1 MSQPYQ
7 KIKPEDLAY
16 INSVNE
22 AVLEKTPRGASLLL
36 WLMLLFITAAIAWA
50 YWAELDELVRGEGE
64 IIPSSQ
70 LQIVQNLEGG
80 IVSEILVHEGDLVEA
95 GQVLLRIEDKRFSSS
110 VKENEVRAFELEA
123 KLARLAAEANGTEF
137 AEPQA
142 FPDLY
147 RDFIAQELNLFNSR
161 QDELDANQAVLS
173 QQLSQR
179 QQELIEAKSRLEQV
193 RRSYNLLL
201 RELNITEPLLKEGV
215 ISEVEFLR
223 LQRQVND
230 LRGERSSIELS
241 LPRIESAIEEIAGKQ
256 GEMELQFRNIARAE
270 YNELLAERT
279 RLSEALSGMQDRISR
294 TEVRAPVKGTVKE
307 LLINT
312 IDGVVRPGDQL
323 LSIVPWEDKL
333 LIEARIKPADI
344 GRLKVGQTATVK
356 VSAYDFAI
364 YGGMDAYLRFIS
376 PSTFLTEQNEAY
388 YLVRLETV
396 SPYLDAENE
405 TMPLIAGMTVSVD
418 VLTGKKTLLNYLL
431 KPIIRA
437 KANALTEP

>member
-1 MSQPYQ
+1 MSDMSS

-22 AVLEKTPRGASLLL
+22 AVLEKTPRGASFLL
-36 WLMLLFITAAIAWA
+36 WLMALFIASAIAWA
-50 YWAELDELVRGEGE
+50 YWAELDELVRGDGE

-70 LQIVQNLEGG
+70 LQVVQNLEGG
-80 IVSEILVHEGDLVEA
+80 IVSDILVREGDLVEA
-95 GQVLLRIEDKRFSSS
+95 GQVLLRIEDKRFTSS
-110 VKENEVRAFELEA
+110 VKENEVRAYELQA
-123 KLARLAAEANGTEF
+123 KLARLRAEADGAAF
-137 AEPQA
+137 VEPEG
-142 FPDLY
+142 FPDQY
-147 RDFIAQELNLFNSR
+147 KDFIAQEMNLFMSR
-161 QDELDANQAVLS
+161 QDELDANQSVLS
-173 QQLSQR
+173 EQLAQR
-179 QQELIEAKSRLEQV
+179 QQELVEAESRLEQV

-223 LQRQVND
+223 LRRQVND

-279 RLSEALSGMQDRISR
+279 RLNEALSGMQDRISR

-333 LIEARIKPADI
+333 LIEARIKPSDI

-364 YGGMDAYLRFIS
+364 YGGMDAYLTSIS

-388 YLVRLETV
+388 YLVRLETD
-396 SPYLDAENE
+396 SPYLDPENE
-405 TMPLIAGMTVSVD
+405 TMPLIAGMTVNVD

>member
-1 MSQPYQ
+1 MSDMYS

-36 WLMLLFITAAIAWA
+36 WLMAFFIAAALAWA
-50 YWAELDELVRGEGE
+50 YWAELDELVRGDGE

-70 LQIVQNLEGG
+70 LQVVQNLEGG
-80 IVSEILVHEGDLVEA
+80 IVSDILVREGDLVEA
-95 GQVLLRIEDKRFSSS
+95 GQVLLRIEDKRFTSS
-110 VKENEVRAFELEA
+110 VKENEVRAYELQA
-123 KLARLAAEANGTEF
+123 KLARLRAEADGAAF
-137 AEPQA
+137 VEPDG
-142 FPDLY
+142 FPDQY
-147 RDFIAQELNLFNSR
+147 KDFIAQEMNLFMSR
-161 QDELDANQAVLS
+161 QDELDANQSVLS
-173 QQLSQR
+173 EQLAQR
-179 QQELIEAKSRLEQV
+179 QQELVEAKSRLEQV

-223 LQRQVND
+223 LRRQVND

-241 LPRIESAIEEIAGKQ
+241 LPRIESAIEEIARKQ

-279 RLSEALSGMQDRISR
+279 RLNEALSGMQDRISR

-333 LIEARIKPADI
+333 LIEARIKPSDI

-364 YGGMDAYLRFIS
+364 YGGMDAYLTSIS

-388 YLVRLETV
+388 YLVRLETD
-396 SPYLDAENE
+396 SPYLDPENE
-405 TMPLIAGMTVSVD
+405 TMPLIAGMTVNVD

>member
-1 MSQPYQ
+1 MSDMYS

-36 WLMLLFITAAIAWA
+36 WLMALFIAAAIAWA
-50 YWAELDELVRGEGE
+50 YWAELDELVRGDGE

-70 LQIVQNLEGG
+70 RQVVQNLEGG
-80 IVSEILVHEGDLVEA
+80 IVSEILVREGDLVEA
-95 GQVLLRIEDKRFSSS
+95 GQVLLRIEDKRFTSS
-110 VKENEVRAFELEA
+110 VKENEVRAYELQA
-123 KLARLAAEANGTEF
+123 KLARLRAESDGTAF
-137 AEPQA
+137 VEPEG
-142 FPDLY
+142 FPDQY
-147 RDFIAQELNLFNSR
+147 KDFIAQEMNLFMSR

-173 QQLSQR
+173 EQLAQR
-179 QQELIEAKSRLEQV
+179 QQELVEAKSRLEQV

-223 LQRQVND
+223 LKRQVND

-279 RLSEALSGMQDRISR
+279 RLNEALSGMQDRISR

-333 LIEARIKPADI
+333 LIEARIKPSDI
-344 GRLKVGQTATVK
+344 GRLRVGQTATVK

-364 YGGMDAYLRFIS
+364 YGGMDAYLTFIS

-388 YLVRLETV
+388 YLVRLETD
-396 SPYLDAENE
+396 SPYLDSENE

>member
-1 MSQPYQ
+1 MSDMYS

-36 WLMLLFITAAIAWA
+36 WLMAFFIAAAIGWA
-50 YWAELDELVRGEGE
+50 YWAELDELVRGDGE

-70 LQIVQNLEGG
+70 LQVVQNLEGG
-80 IVSEILVHEGDLVEA
+80 IVAEILVREGDLVEA
-95 GQVLLRIEDKRFSSS
+95 GQVLLRIEDKRFTSS
-110 VKENEVRAFELEA
+110 VKENEVRAYELQA
-123 KLARLAAEANGTEF
+123 KLARLRAESDGTGF
-137 AEPQA
+137 VEPEG
-142 FPDLY
+142 FPDQY
-147 RDFIAQELNLFNSR
+147 KDFVAQEMNLYMSR

-173 QQLSQR
+173 EQLTQR
-179 QQELIEAKSRLEQV
+179 EQELVEAKSRLEQV

-223 LQRQVND
+223 LKRQVND

-279 RLSEALSGMQDRISR
+279 RLNEALSGMQDRISR

-333 LIEARIKPADI
+333 LIEARIKPSDI

-364 YGGMDAYLRFIS
+364 YGGMDAYLTFIS

-388 YLVRLETV
+388 YLVRLETD
-396 SPYLDAENE
+396 SPYLDSENE
-405 TMPLIAGMTVSVD
+405 TMPLIAGMTVGVD

-431 KPIIRA
+431 KPILRA

>member
-1 MSQPYQ
+1 MSDRPS
-7 KIKPEDLAY
+7 KIKPQDLAY

-22 AVLEKTPRGASLLL
+22 AILEKTPRGASLLL
-36 WLMLLFITAAIAWA
+36 WLMALFIAAAIGWA

-80 IVSEILVHEGDLVEA
+80 IVSEILVNEGDLVNA
-95 GQVLLRIEDKRFSSS
+95 GQVLMRIEDKRFSSS
-110 VKENEVRAFELEA
+110 VKENEVRSYELQA
-123 KLARLAAEANGTEF
+123 KIARLRAEAQGSEF
-137 AEPQA
+137 VEPPDFPAQYSDLLAE
-142 FPDLY
+142 
-147 RDFIAQELNLFNSR
+147 EMNLFQSR
-161 QDELDANQAVLS
+161 QEELDANQAVLS

-179 QQELIEAKSRLEQV
+179 QQELVEAQSRLEQV

-241 LPRIESAIEEIAGKQ
+241 LPRIESAIEEIARKQ

-270 YNELLAERT
+270 YNELQAEST
-279 RLSEALSGMQDRISR
+279 RLTETLSGMQDRISR

-333 LIEARIKPADI
+333 LIEARIKPSDI
-344 GRLKVGQTATVK
+344 GRLRVGQRATVK

-364 YGGMDAYLRFIS
+364 YGGMDAALTFIS

-388 YLVRLETV
+388 YLVRLETD
-396 SPYLDAENE
+396 SPYLDAEAE

-437 KANALTEP
+437 KSTALTEP

>member
-1 MSQPYQ
+1 MSDRNP
-7 KIKPEDLAY
+7 KLKPEDLAY

-36 WLMLLFITAAIAWA
+36 WCMALFIGAAISWA
-50 YWAELDELVRGEGE
+50 YWAELDELVRGNGE

-70 LQIVQNLEGG
+70 LQVVQNLEGG
-80 IVSEILVHEGDLVEA
+80 IVSEILVREGDLVEA
-95 GQVLLRIEDKRFSSS
+95 GQVLLRIEDKRFTSS
-110 VKENEVRAFELEA
+110 VKESEVRDYELRA
-123 KLARLAAEANGTEF
+123 KLARLKAEAEGAEFVPPEGFPPQYLGFITE
-137 AEPQA
+137 EM
-142 FPDLY
+142 
-147 RDFIAQELNLFNSR
+147 NLLRSR
-161 QDELDANQAVLS
+161 QAELDANQTVLS
-173 QQLSQR
+173 EQLSQR
-179 QQELIEAKSRLEQV
+179 SQELVEAESRLEQV

-201 RELNITEPLLKEGV
+201 RELEITRPLLAEGV

-241 LPRIESAIEEIAGKQ
+241 LPRIQSAIEEIAGKQ

-279 RLSEALSGMQDRISR
+279 RLIEALSGMQDRIQR

-333 LIEARIKPADI
+333 LIEAHIKPSDI
-344 GRLKVGQTATVK
+344 GRLRVGQTASVK

-364 YGGMDAYLRFIS
+364 YGGIEAYLTFIS

-388 YLVRLETV
+388 YLVRLETD

-405 TMPLIAGMTVSVD
+405 KLPLIAGMTVSVD

-437 KANALTEP
+437 KSNALTEP

>member
-1 MSQPYQ
+1 MSDMHS

-22 AVLEKTPRGASLLL
+22 AVLEKTPRGASVLL
-36 WLMLLFITAAIAWA
+36 WLMALFIAAAIAWA
-50 YWAELDELVRGEGE
+50 YWAELDELVRGDGE

-70 LQIVQNLEGG
+70 LQVVQNLEGG
-80 IVSEILVHEGDLVEA
+80 IVSEILVREGDLVEA
-95 GQVLLRIEDKRFSSS
+95 GQVLLRIEDKRFTSS
-110 VKENEVRAFELEA
+110 VKENEVRAYELQA
-123 KLARLAAEANGTEF
+123 KLARLRAESDGAAF
-137 AEPQA
+137 VEPEG
-142 FPDLY
+142 FPDQY
-147 RDFIAQELNLFNSR
+147 KDFIAQEMNLFMSR

-173 QQLSQR
+173 EQLAQR
-179 QQELIEAKSRLEQV
+179 QQELVEAKSRLEQV

-223 LQRQVND
+223 LKRQVND

-279 RLSEALSGMQDRISR
+279 RLNEALSGMQDRISR

-333 LIEARIKPADI
+333 LIEARIKPSDI
-344 GRLKVGQTATVK
+344 GRLRVGQTATVK

-364 YGGMDAYLRFIS
+364 YGGMDAYLTFIS
-376 PSTFLTEQNEAY
+376 PSTFLTEKNEAY
-388 YLVRLETV
+388 YLVRLETD
-396 SPYLDAENE
+396 SPYLDSENE